1 MMHLKQKFNKISKR
15 DLLLFISFLA
25 IAGIVA
31 FAVTDHLVPLIVS
44 SIILAVIVFLSYLDH
59 CRILTKNEKEI
70 MEIRSALSREDTIL
84 SAFSHK
90 IRTPLN
96 NFSVITELL
105 SGVCHNENEKELIE
119 TLIAST
125 SNMITAVNDLTLTSA
140 GEIFTEKRNEID
152 FNLSSTLENTIELFN
167 LKPDG
172 KIKISVIAEGPA
184 PEKFRGDPI
193 SIKQIFLDIL
203 SNSDIRENAGTGSGE
218 AVGSSVTRVTD
229 GDDGDGKG
237 DIAGKGV
244 DITIRYSVREE
255 KNDTYRVSFRLS
267 ASRPISFPGY
277 NLDKVDYS
285 STLAARLINLLGG
298 NINEISA
305 ERGVLSFTLPLRR
318 AAEGIPVSDA
328 ALRIQKLSQ
337 SPEGPNLAEA
347 NILLVEDN
355 PINQKIV
362 LISLRS
368 RVKNID
374 TAVNGKEALDLF
386 GKSNYDII
394 LMDVQLPV
402 MDGITAVRKI
412 RELESSTSRHTPVLA
427 ITANAMIGDKE
438 KCLAAGMDDYLSK
451 PFNSSQMISMIERHL
466 RKA

>member
-1 MMHLKQKFNKISKR
+1 MHLKQRFNKIGKR

-25 IAGIVA
+25 IAGVVV
-31 FAVTDHLVPLIVS
+31 FAITDHLIPIIIN
-44 SIILAVIVFLSYLDH
+44 SIILALLLLLSYLEH
-59 CRILTKNEKEI
+59 CRVTSRKENEI
-70 MEIRSALSREDTIL
+70 MEIRSALSREDSIL

-105 SGVCHNENEKELIE
+105 SGVCHNENEKELID

-125 SNMITAVNDLTLTSA
+125 SNMITAVNDLTLSSA
-140 GEIFTEKRNEID
+140 GEIFPEKRNEID

-167 LKPDG
+167 LKPEG
-172 KIKISVIAEGPA
+172 RIKISVIAEGSA

-193 SIKQIFLDIL
+193 SLKQIFLDIL
-203 SNSDIRENAGTGSGE
+203 SNSDIRESAGIGGGEDKENRESAGT
-218 AVGSSVTRVTD
+218 VTENND
-229 GDDGDGKG
+229 
-237 DIAGKGV
+237 GV
-244 DITIRYSVREE
+244 DLTIRYSVREE
-255 KNDTYRVSFRLS
+255 RNDTYRVSFRLS
-267 ASRPISFPGY
+267 ANRPISFPGY
-277 NLDKVDYS
+277 NLDKGDYS
-285 STLAARLINLLGG
+285 STLAARLINILGG

-305 ERGVLSFTLPLRR
+305 ERGVLSFTLPLRK

-337 SPEGPNLAEA
+337 SPEGHNLAEA

-412 RELESSTSRHTPVLA
+412 RELEASTSRHTPVLA

-451 PFNSSQMISMIERHL
+451 PFNSSQMISMIEKHL
-466 RKA
+466 KKA

>member
-1 MMHLKQKFNKISKR
+1 MNLKNRLKKSGKR
-15 DLLLFISFLA
+15 DLLLFISLLA
-25 IAGIVA
+25 IAGIVI
-31 FAVTDHLVPLIVS
+31 FSVTDILVPVIII
-44 SIILAVIVFLSYLDH
+44 SIFLAFILLLYYLEQ
-59 CRILTKNEKEI
+59 CKILTDKDKEI
-70 MEIRSALSREDTIL
+70 KEIRSALSREDSIL

-96 NFSVITELL
+96 NFTVITELL
-105 SGVCHNENEKELIE
+105 SGVCRDENEKELID

-140 GEIFTEKRNEID
+140 GEIFPEKRNEID

-167 LKPDG
+167 LKPEG
-172 KIKISVIAEGPA
+172 SIKITVIPEGAP
-184 PEKFRGDPI
+184 PEKFMGDPI

-203 SNSDIRENAGTGSGE
+203 SNSDIREGAITGDSAAAGIGYSNG
-218 AVGSSVTRVTD
+218 AGV
-229 GDDGDGKG
+229 DD
-237 DIAGKGV
+237 GV
-244 DITIRYSVREE
+244 DITIRYSAREE
-255 KNDTYRVSFRLS
+255 RNDTFRVTFRLS

-277 NLDKVDYS
+277 TLDKVDYS
-285 STLAARLINLLGG
+285 STLAARLIKILGG
-298 NINEISA
+298 EINEISA
-305 ERGVLSFTLPLRR
+305 EKGVLNFTVPLRK
-318 AAEGIPVSDA
+318 AAEGIRISDA
-328 ALRIQKLSQ
+328 ALRIQELSQ
-337 SPEGPNLAEA
+337 SPEGQNLAEA

-362 LISLRS
+362 LLSLRS

-466 RKA
+466 KKA